1 MFECKYKLELE
12 DCVISAKYVYKSQ
25 KRKQDKVIA
34 VLIPILMV
42 CMIAMLIFDI
52 VRGNSYIWDII
63 LLVALLIL
71 EIMYLVV
78 PLMLVRSQKKAFKQQ
93 RLAEMDYILIK
104 VDDSLCTETLYKDE
118 HEMAKNVHNLRALTS
133 YLEDDSRLVLVFNKV
148 EFVCIRKDALTGDV
162 NKLKSHLEKC
172 MSKTIN
178 KKK

>member
-34 VLIPILMV
+34 VLIPILIV

-133 YLEDDSRLVLVFNKV
+133 YLEDDFRLVLVFNKV
-148 EFVCIRKDALTGDV
+148 EFVCIRKDALAGDV

>member
-25 KRKQDKVIA
+25 KRKQDKIIA
-34 VLIPILMV
+34 VLIPILIV

-93 RLAEMDYILIK
+93 KLAEMDYILIM
-104 VDDSLCTETLYKDE
+104 VDDTLCTETLYKDE

-148 EFVCIRKDALTGDV
+148 EFVCIRKDALTGDI